1 MPASQDSLRL
11 IEGTATY
18 RGMAS
23 FLKTSGYLS
32 SSQWIYGEVML
43 NANFDNSTT
52 MGTISGN
59 ISNFELPPQSSNDA
73 RVNNISLPGLI
84 NLEETNIG
92 TSNSRFFD
100 GSVTGTFPRSEWVQ
114 TSHLSPSS
122 QDPGTYDIE
131 GTWGSIFWR

>member
-1 MPASQDSLRL
+1 MNNQQEVSVSSPVAHSYGLMPASQDSLRL

-32 SSQWIYGEVML
+32 SSQWIHGEVML

-59 ISNFELPPQSSNDA
+59 IQF
-73 RVNNISLPGLI
+73 
-84 NLEETNIG
+84 
-92 TSNSRFFD
+92 
-100 GSVTGTFPRSEWVQ
+100 
-114 TSHLSPSS
+114 
-122 QDPGTYDIE
+122 
-131 GTWGSIFWR
+131 